1 MMKKLLRV
9 VVVAVIAVF
18 TLGVAGFGVFRYM
31 NRTPPQLVEP
41 NYYRKY
47 LTQETV
53 PEGRVGIFVSHLIQ
67 PEELRIEDFYVL
79 AQKSLQYIPWPFRNI
94 AGGDRGVVLM
104 DTERF
109 YEFEPFTPTRLVDY
123 RGSETDLDGVP
134 YVEKFHTGELVWS
147 PPRPNFHL
155 DAGYYILPSR
165 KAGMPTSSAKLITK
179 CRVYYYAAGK
189 GFVNGR
195 VPHESGNRIIAEES
209 MQMVREKYGDIPWA
223 WVTAD
228 HFGMA
233 RKAMYDLLDTGVDT
247 VLIAPP
253 RPVYSHHEEFNGS
266 IKHAMH
272 YIHEWEERNGKHIRA
287 IITPQLGGFEA
298 MRAAYLNM
306 LKDRL
311 DTFSPEDAVKV
322 VISTHGMPW
331 DNVPNEAWIQLA
343 PAYTEPMMEEA
354 TRMLEGYGFVRHEV
368 VLSQDHFADPYNN
381 PNGTYLSTNKA
392 FWDGIADGF
401 SHIVNLPIEFFVEN
415 TDRAFGHAMFN
426 FEYFDDFRIYEPIDY
441 PDWNQPMVREFVQDG
456 TRVIYNG
463 TPVGRYRGPVVEA
476 FFQAMDSILSQ
487 HEDNPAGDQPAQ
499 AAGPAFA
506 VPFTGEATP
515 AGSEGVPALQKSP
528 PGLIRA
534 PGAGLGAQ

>member
-1 MMKKLLRV
+1 
-9 VVVAVIAVF
+9 
-18 TLGVAGFGVFRYM
+18 
-31 NRTPPQLVEP
+31 
-41 NYYRKY
+41 
-47 LTQETV
+47 
-53 PEGRVGIFVSHLIQ
+53 
-67 PEELRIEDFYVL
+67 
-79 AQKSLQYIPWPFRNI
+79 
-94 AGGDRGVVLM
+94 
-104 DTERF
+104 
-109 YEFEPFTPTRLVDY
+109 
-123 RGSETDLDGVP
+123 
-134 YVEKFHTGELVWS
+134 
-147 PPRPNFHL
+147 
-155 DAGYYILPSR
+155 
-165 KAGMPTSSAKLITK
+165 
-179 CRVYYYAAGK
+179 
-189 GFVNGR
+189 
-195 VPHESGNRIIAEES
+195 
-209 MQMVREKYGDIPWA
+209 
-223 WVTAD
+223 
-228 HFGMA
+228 
-233 RKAMYDLLDTGVDT
+233 
-247 VLIAPP
+247 
-253 RPVYSHHEEFNGS
+253 
-266 IKHAMH
+266 
-272 YIHEWEERNGKHIRA
+272 
-287 IITPQLGGFEA
+287 
-298 MRAAYLNM
+298 
-306 LKDRL
+306 
-311 DTFSPEDAVKV
+311 
-322 VISTHGMPW
+322 
-331 DNVPNEAWIQLA
+331 
-343 PAYTEPMMEEA
+343 
-354 TRMLEGYGFVRHEV
+354 MLEGYGFVRHEV